1 MRNIIV
7 YRIANPIYHNP
18 RTIITQIT
26 YCTDCMLLP
35 QIPKIVRCNVVDL
48 CNEKTVIIQFQL
60 FIHVHI
66 VRTCVRQLVMIQ
78 P

>member
-26 YCTDCMLLP
+26 YRTDCILLP
-35 QIPKIVRCNVVDL
+35 QIPKIARCNVIDI
-48 CNEKTVIIQFQL
+48 CNEKTVIIQFQ
-60 FIHVHI
+60 
-66 VRTCVRQLVMIQ
+66 
-78 P
+78 